1 MKKIKVVH
9 IAAEVAPYSQTGG
22 LGVVARSL
30 PKAIHRLKH
39 QVTVIT
45 PFYEKII
52 DRKKYKIKVIQ
63 RSVAIKTGENKEVLV
78 DFYRGFLRD
87 DLPVYFIGQQKYFGR
102 HAKIYGTGQDNARF
116 YLFSLA
122 AIELIKSLKQS
133 FDIIHCHDWHTGLIP
148 ELIKKREK
156 SGFLHKAATL
166 YTIHNLM
173 YQMNGAWWDVPKEK
187 RDSGTT
193 TLPDLD
199 DTNVQYL
206 NFAKRA
212 IINAD
217 LINAVSENYAQEI
230 MTKQY
235 GEDLHLLLKNRQDK
249 LFGVI
254 NGIDYDD
261 YNPAKDKQI
270 KQRYNVLT
278 INQKINNKYWLQK
291 YCGFTLDDRK
301 PLIAMVARIVEQ
313 KGFDLVQ
320 KSMEAILAQGVQ
332 MALLGD
338 GDKNLISHFKKIE
351 KKNSKQFSIKSY
363 NEHKKHETRYYAGA
377 DMILLPSRFEPC
389 GINQL
394 ISLRYGCVPI
404 VRKIGGLAETV
415 DNYDPES
422 KTGNGFVFDHYHS
435 QDMLVAVTRAVE
447 NFKYQNSWHRLMISG
462 MKISNSWKIPASK
475 YILLYQR
482 AINEKNEKN

>member
-1 MKKIKVVH
+1 MKKINVVH

-22 LGVVARSL
+22 LGVVTRSL
-30 PKAIHRLKH
+30 SKAIHRLKQH
-39 QVTVIT
+39 VTVIT
-45 PFYEKII
+45 PLYEKII
-52 DRKKYKIKVIQ
+52 DRKKYKIKIFQ
-63 RSVAIKTGENKEVLV
+63 RNVAVKTGENKEVLV
-78 DFYRGFLRD
+78 DFYRGYLREG
-87 DLPVYFIGQQKYFGR
+87 LPIYFIGQAKYFGR
-102 HAKIYGTGQDNARF
+102 WPKIYGTSNDNARY

-122 AIELIKSLKQS
+122 AIELLKILNQH
-133 FDIIHCHDWHTGLIP
+133 FDVIHCHDWHTGLIP
-148 ELIKKREK
+148 ELIKKRNK
-156 SGFLHKAATL
+156 DKTLNKAATL

-173 YQMNGAWWDVPKEK
+173 YQMNGAWWNVPKEK

-199 DTNVQYL
+199 SEEVQYL

-235 GEDLHLLLKNRQDK
+235 GEDLHLLLKNRQDR

-261 YNPAKDKQI
+261 YNPAKDKNI
-270 KQRYNVLT
+270 KQKYNVLT
-278 INQKINNKYWLQK
+278 IEQKRKNKDWLQK
-291 YCGFTLDDRK
+291 HCGFTNDPRQ

-320 KSMEAILAQGVQ
+320 KSIDAILAQGVQ

-338 GDKNLISHFKKIE
+338 GEKNLITEFKKIE
-351 KKNSKQFSIKSY
+351 KRNPKQFSVKSY
-363 NEHKKHETRYYAGA
+363 NAHKKHETRYYAGA
-377 DMILLPSRFEPC
+377 DMILLPSRLEPC

-415 DNYDPES
+415 DNYDPEK

-435 QDMLVAVTRAVE
+435 PDMLVAITRAVE
-447 NFKYQNSWHRLMISG
+447 NFRYPKSWRRLMISG

-475 YILLYQR
+475 YILLYQK
-482 AINEKNEKN
+482 AIKEKNEKI